1 MIVIG
6 ISGGSASGK
15 TSIAMELME
24 AFPNHRITLLRQDD
38 YYKDLSHL
46 SFEERTK
53 VNFDHPNAFDLD
65 LLVENVRDLKAGK
78 GITKPLYDFKEHN
91 RKKEWEN
98 VSPSE
103 VLIIEGLFV
112 LYHPALRE
120 ACDLCVYIDAMSD
133 IRLIRRLQRD
143 VLERGRSMDS
153 IISQYLATVK
163 PMHDAFVEPSK
174 AYAHIIIPIGVENRV
189 GVDVLITKIRSILQ

>member
-15 TSIAMELME
+15 TSIAVELME

-78 GITKPLYDFKEHN
+78 AITKPLYDFKEHN

-98 VSPSE
+98 VSPS
-103 VLIIEGLFV
+103 
-112 LYHPALRE
+112 
-120 ACDLCVYIDAMSD
+120 D
-133 IRLIRRLQRD
+133 
-143 VLERGRSMDS
+143 
-153 IISQYLATVK
+153 
-163 PMHDAFVEPSK
+163 
-174 AYAHIIIPIGVENRV
+174 
-189 GVDVLITKIRSILQ
+189 

>member
-15 TSIAMELME
+15 TSIAMELMD
-24 AFPNHRITLLRQDD
+24 AFSSHHITLVRQDD

-46 SFEERTK
+46 TFEERTK
-53 VNFDHPNAFDLD
+53 VNFDHPSAFDLD
-65 LLVENVRDLKAGK
+65 LLVENIKDLKNGK
-78 GITKPLYDFKEHN
+78 TITKPLYDFKEHN
-91 RKKEWEN
+91 RKAEQETLE
-98 VSPSE
+98 PSE

-120 ACDLCVYIDAMSD
+120 LCDLCVYIDAMSD
-133 IRLIRRLQRD
+133 VRLIRRLQRD

-189 GVDVLITKIRSILQ
+189 GVDVLLTKIRSILQ